1 MISSRE
7 EANEKWSIQVEQ
19 FKMYSATHEFYDFD
33 GEAIEFERK
42 MFQNN
47 AIDLIRDPEIL
58 TMSERWIR
66 TILWKDHINVNVQRT
81 A

>member
-1 MISSRE
+1 
-7 EANEKWSIQVEQ
+7 
-19 FKMYSATHEFYDFD
+19 MYSVTHEFYDFD

-58 TMSERWIR
+58 TMSER
-66 TILWKDHINVNVQRT
+66 
-81 A
+81 